1 MKTYI
6 LSMLIFLTS
15 CSITTKKPN
24 VIIVLTDDQ
33 GYGDISRHGN
43 PYLETPSLDE
53 LYDEGIRLTD
63 FHVDPTC
70 SPTRAALMTGRY
82 SSRTG
87 VWLTYSGRHH
97 LRRDELTIAD
107 VFRENGYKTA
117 MYGKWHLGENYPYR
131 PMDRGFDE
139 CLYHGG
145 GMVSAV
151 SDVWNNNYY
160 DDVYLRNGEPE
171 QVEGYCTDVWFKE
184 TIRFIEENR
193 DSPFFVFLST
203 NAAHAPTHVPEKY
216 SKPFVDKG
224 IKGRAGFY
232 GMIVNIDEN
241 LGKLRE
247 HLDEMDLE
255 RETILIFFNDNGT
268 GGGVTLT
275 EDENGGNRNGWEID
289 GFNAGM
295 RGKKASRYEGAHR
308 AACFI
313 HWPDGGMSGGKD
325 ITVLSA
331 HIDLMP
337 TLIDLCK
344 LKLKK
349 TPEFDG
355 VSLASVLTGEKTSL
369 PERSI
374 MVHDQG
380 RFGNPI
386 GEGLLIKD
394 KDYTVM
400 KGKWRLV
407 LEELYDMS
415 TDPRQKNDI
424 SGQHTDLVKSLREE
438 YESWWESIYEKSEEH
453 CPTVINPSK
462 QKMVTITSQDFLG
475 GHVAYSQRQVRSAM
489 PVEGWFVIDVEVP
502 GTYRI
507 SVRRWPVELD
517 EPIRATDIG
526 PYPMD
531 PSTHRMKKV
540 PCVAVNAV
548 EARLKVGQFDKT
560 VAVSENDRE
569 IVFEV
574 NLQKGE
580 HKLQSWFI
588 QENGENIT
596 PYYTYIEPK

>member
-1 MKTYI
+1 MF
-6 LSMLIFLTS
+6 FLAVS
-15 CSITTKKPN
+15 CFASEKPN

-43 PYLETPSLDE
+43 PYLKTPSLDK
-53 LYDEGIRLTD
+53 LHDEGIRLTD

-87 VWLTYSGRHH
+87 VWLTYSSRHH
-97 LRRDELTIAD
+97 LRRDEVTIAD
-107 VFRENGYKTA
+107 VFKKNGYKTA

-151 SDVWNNNYY
+151 TDVWDNNYY
-160 DDVYLRNGEPE
+160 DDIYFRNGEPE
-171 QVEGYCTDVWFKE
+171 KVKGYCTDVWFEE

-193 DSPFFVFLST
+193 DSPFFLYLST
-203 NAAHAPTHVPEKY
+203 NAAHAPFHVPEKY

-224 IKGRAGFY
+224 IKGRAGYY

-241 LGKLRE
+241 LGKLRK
-247 HLDEMDLE
+247 HLNEMELG
-255 RETILIFFNDNGT
+255 RKTILIFLNDNGT
-268 GGGVTLT
+268 GAGVTLT
-275 EDENGGNRNGWEID
+275 EDEKGGTRNGWEID

-313 HWPDGGMSGGKD
+313 HWPEGGLSGGKD
-325 ITVLSA
+325 ISLLSA
-331 HIDLMP
+331 HIDLLP

-344 LKLKK
+344 LRPEK
-349 TPEFDG
+349 TLEFDG
-355 VSLASVLTGEKTSL
+355 VSLASVLQGEKRSF
-369 PERSI
+369 PKRSI

-400 KGKWRLV
+400 NGKWRLV
-407 LEELYDMS
+407 NEELYDMS
-415 TDPRQKNDI
+415 IDPRQKNDI
-424 SGQHTDLVKSLREE
+424 SKQHPDLVKSLRKD
-438 YESWWESIYEKSEEH
+438 YESWWKSISDKSDEY
-453 CPTVINPSK
+453 CPIVVNPSK
-462 QKMVTITSQDFLG
+462 QKIVTITSQDFLG
-475 GHVAYSQRQVRSAM
+475 GHVAYSQAHVRSAM
-489 PVEGWFVIDVEVP
+489 PVEGWFVIDVEIP
-502 GTYRI
+502 GNYEI
-507 SVRRWPVELD
+507 SVRRWPIELD
-517 EPIRATDIG
+517 APIRSNDIE
-526 PYPMD
+526 PYPMK
-531 PSTHRMKKV
+531 PSTHRMKSI
-540 PCVAVNAV
+540 PCVAVNAIK
-548 EARLKVGQFDKT
+548 ARLKVGQFEKT
-560 VAVSENDRE
+560 VVVKECDRE

-574 NLQKGE
+574 NLKKGE
-580 HKLQSWFI
+580 HRLQSWFI
-588 QENGENIT
+588 QENGETIA